1 MIEAATHQTIRSGNP
16 PRSLWSILIRSHL
29 QEKTVMRLRP
39 IALGLSLIA
48 LPAIALAAVVTYKAD
63 LKTGTGQD
71 AGTVTFKQVK
81 KGVEVKISLKNLP
94 VGEHAVHIHAGP
106 HCDAPDFKTAAGHFN
121 PTTKQH
127 GFENPQGHHD
137 GDMPKNVT
145 IGEGHTGSATF
156 TLDYIS
162 LDPAAPNSIIA
173 NGGTS
178 VVVHEK
184 ADDMKTDPT
193 GNAGNRLACG
203 VLMPTP

>member
-1 MIEAATHQTIRSGNP
+1 MNKAASNCISRNRNP
-16 PRSLWSILIRSHL
+16 LRVRWSILNRSNS
-29 QEKTVMRLRP
+29 QENIAMR
-39 IALGLSLIA
+39 IAALALSLIT
-48 LPAIALAAVVTYKAD
+48 LPAIALAASPTYKAD
-63 LKTGTGQD
+63 LKTSTGQD
-71 AGTVTFKQVK
+71 AGTVTFKQEK
-81 KGVEVKISLKNLP
+81 KGVQVKIELKNLP
-94 VGEHAVHIHAGP
+94 VGEHAVHIHAAP

-121 PTTKQH
+121 PTSKQH

-137 GDMPKNVT
+137 GDMPKNVM
-145 IGEGHTGSATF
+145 IGEGHTGEATF
-156 TLDYIS
+156 TLNYIS

-203 VLMPTP
+203 VIMPTP